1 MPTYEYKCTECSD
14 VFETTHGIDD
24 TVERCPECGGK
35 VRRVFH
41 PVGIIFK
48 GSGFYKTDSRSASDN
63 GGGVPSREKKDKEPE
78 KAEHKKPGEKKGSAA
93 EKDMGKDKPT
103 S

>member
-1 MPTYEYKCTECSD
+1 MPTYEYKCDNCGHS
-14 VFETTHGIDD
+14 FEEFHSVNDN
-24 TVERCPECGGK
+24 VESCPECGEK

-48 GSGFYKTDSRSASDN
+48 GSGFYKTDTRNASDN
-63 GGGVPSREKKDKEPE
+63 GHKRPSPREMQEKYEKTKDKTSSD
-78 KAEHKKPGEKKGSAA
+78 KKGS
-93 EKDMGKDKPT
+93 ENKESSTDIKKE

>member
-63 GGGVPSREKKDKEPE
+63 GGRVPGREKKDKEPE
-78 KAEHKKPGEKKGSAA
+78 KTEHKKPAEKKGST
-93 EKDMGKDKPT
+93 EKKDVGKDKPT